1 MFSHQDKRNYKSG
14 KFIRFVLGILILLVV
29 LGFVIQFFFF
39 FSLAAMFELPTISY
53 WQSLGLFILVKLFF
67 GVGPLSRGRRFMY
80 RRHHGRKHLVDSDD
94 RPVSIRKETFQK
106 YWQEEGKEAYEAFRA
121 KNGVDPEDGKPGDE

>member
-29 LGFVIQFFFF
+29 LGFVIQFLWNVT
-39 FSLAAMFELPTISY
+39 LAAMFELPTISY

-80 RRHHGRKHLVDSDD
+80 RR
-94 RPVSIRKETFQK
+94 
-106 YWQEEGKEAYEAFRA
+106 
-121 KNGVDPEDGKPGDE
+121 

>member
-1 MFSHQDKRNYKSG
+1 L
-14 KFIRFVLGILILLVV
+14 VLSAVAG
-29 LGFVIQFFFF
+29 
-39 FSLAAMFELPTISY
+39 
-53 WQSLGLFILVKLFF
+53 
-67 GVGPLSRGRRFMY
+67 
-80 RRHHGRKHLVDSDD
+80 DSCTED